1 MGFQMFMTSGVDSLV
16 KEGAIKDKDILI
28 ALSKFTSND
37 WGVLCDEDKE
47 FQIELLKNPNSK
59 YEDRFM
65 GVYMIN
71 EIKIWIMSEYD
82 YSIKSLIYTI
92 LLPEEY

>member
-1 MGFQMFMTSGVDSLV
+1 MNFKMFMTSGVDSLV
-16 KEGAIKDKDILI
+16 KEGVLKDKDILI
-28 ALSKFTSND
+28 ALCKFTSND
-37 WGVLCDEDKE
+37 WGILCDEDKE
-47 FQIELLKNPNSK
+47 LQNELLKNPKSK
-59 YEDRFM
+59 YIDRFM

-82 YSIKSLIYTI
+82 YSIKNLIYTV

>member
-1 MGFQMFMTSGVDSLV
+1 MNFKMFMTSGVDSLV
-16 KEGAIKDKDILI
+16 KEGVLERKDILI

-37 WGVLCDEDKE
+37 WGILCDEDKE
-47 FQIELLKNPNSK
+47 FQNELLKNPKSK
-59 YEDRFM
+59 YVDRFM

-82 YSIKSLIYTI
+82 YSIKELIYTV

>member
-16 KEGAIKDKDILI
+16 KEGVIKDKDILI
-28 ALSKFTSND
+28 AVSKFTSND
-37 WGVLCDEDKE
+37 WGGLCDEDKE

>member
-16 KEGAIKDKDILI
+16 KEGVVERKDILV